1 MVRHPNIT
9 DVPVNAQT
17 FNHALD
23 TLHQWA
29 ADAEQRRSVSTCTV
43 YTMMRALE
51 DERILTA
58 LRAADMVTADGLPL
72 VWLQRVRGQQ
82 SAERVY
88 GPDVT
93 LALCE
98 RTANDPTITH
108 YFFGGLPG
116 VPELLVAE
124 LRRRFPGIQIAGAFS
139 PPVEEV
145 GSQPKP
151 EIVERLNAAKPSVI
165 WVGLGSPKQ
174 DLWMY
179 LYRPV
184 LDAPLLIA
192 VGAAFDF
199 IGGTKQQAP
208 VWMRRS
214 GLEWCFRLLQEPRR
228 LWQRYLV
235 YNTRFVRQV
244 ISLYLQRAL

>member
-9 DVPVNAQT
+9 DVPVDAQT
-17 FNHALD
+17 FDHALD
-23 TLHQWA
+23 TLQQWA
-29 ADAEQRRSVSTCTV
+29 ADTDGRRYVSTCTV

-58 LRAADMVTADGLPL
+58 LKSADMVTADGLPL
-72 VWLQRVRGQQ
+72 TWLHKLQGKQP
-82 SAERVY
+82 AERVY

-93 LALCE
+93 LELCK
-98 RTANDPTITH
+98 RTASDPNITH

-124 LRRRFPGIQIAGAFS
+124 LERRFPGIHIAGAYS
-139 PPVEEV
+139 PPVENV
-145 GSQPKP
+145 GSAPNP
-151 EIVERLNAAKPSVI
+151 AMVELLNAAKPSII

-174 DLWMY
+174 DLWMH
-179 LYRPV
+179 LYRPA

-214 GLEWCFRLLQEPRR
+214 GLEWLFRLLQEPGR
-228 LWQRYLV
+228 LWERYLV

>member
-1 MVRHPNIT
+1 MVRHPNIA

-17 FNHALD
+17 FEHALD
-23 TLHQWA
+23 ILHQWA
-29 ADAEQRRSVSTCTV
+29 ADTNGRRYVSTCTV

-51 DERILTA
+51 DERILAA
-58 LRAADMVTADGLPL
+58 LRGADMVTADGLPL
-72 VWLQRVRGQQ
+72 VWLQKFRGKKP
-82 SAERVY
+82 AERVY

-93 LALCE
+93 LELCQ
-98 RTANDPTITH
+98 RTANDPAITH

-116 VPELLVAE
+116 VPERLVGE
-124 LRRRFPGIQIAGAFS
+124 LQQRFPGIQIAGAYS
-139 PPVEEV
+139 PPVEDV
-145 GSQPKP
+145 GSAPNP
-151 EIVERLNAAKPSVI
+151 AMVELLNTARPSII

-174 DLWMY
+174 DLWMH
-179 LYRPV
+179 LYRPA

-208 VWMRRS
+208 VWMRRR
-214 GLEWCFRLLQEPRR
+214 GLEWLFRLLQEPRR

-235 YNTRFVRQV
+235 YNTRFVWQV